1 MTWDYCDLDIDYN
14 FDIPAGEY
22 EVRVARVRNAMAE
35 RNLDFAFSYGT
46 ETFPGDIL
54 YLSGFDINIEV
65 GGIVLLSQDRMFLLS
80 GPEAGGAAQ
89 LDTRY
94 GEPRMVWELA
104 APDLD
109 YDRVPGVT
117 TIKDCVREMFGKAG
131 PGRVGFLT
139 YPELMSKKCHDDI
152 VAAVPAGAEIVEAT
166 DILYELR
173 MNKSDNEQTLMR
185 SSTAIAVEGMKAVL
199 NNGKPGM
206 MECAWGAHAAFK
218 MRELGAHSLAFQPMI
233 HSGKRALSVVGK
245 SYNKI
250 IEDGEVVSL
259 AVGCRYKGY
268 AGHLCR
274 TAVAGAAPSEE
285 QRFLLDMCSEAAQA
299 ACDNIVYDAPMA
311 DMDRAAHEVFVKH
324 GYGQF
329 NQQSNAH
336 GVGIVECVGEGV
348 ATMKSSGR
356 FPKNIVM
363 ATDVYLTN
371 LDVAGLYGCR
381 AENMMLIDGQGITHN
396 LTGHLPFETYL

>member
-1 MTWDYCDLDIDYN
+1 MVWEYSSLDIDYD
-14 FDIPAGEY
+14 FEIPASEY
-22 EVRVARVRNAMAE
+22 ELRVARTRKVMKE
-35 RNLDFAFSYGT
+35 RKLDLAFSYGT
-46 ETFPGDIL
+46 ETFPGDVL

-65 GGIVLLSQDRMFLLS
+65 GSIVLLSQDDMFLLT

-89 LDTRY
+89 LDTRC

-117 TIKDCVREMFGKAG
+117 TIKGCIDDMFGKAG
-131 PGRVGFLT
+131 PKTVGALT
-139 YPELMSKKCHDDI
+139 YRELLSKKCHDDI
-152 VAAVPAGAEIVEAT
+152 ASAVPASAEFVEAT
-166 DILYELR
+166 DILYDLR
-173 MNKSDNEQTLMR
+173 MNKSESEQNLMR
-185 SSTAIAVEGMKAVL
+185 TSTAIAVEGMKALL
-199 NNGKPGM
+199 NNGGPGM
-206 MECAWGAHAAFK
+206 MECTWGAHAAFK

-233 HSGKRALSVVGK
+233 HSGERALSVVGK

-250 IEDGEVVSL
+250 IEDGDIVSL
-259 AVGCRYKGY
+259 AIGCRYKGY

-274 TAVAGAAPSEE
+274 TTVAGGTPTKE

-311 DMDRAAHEVFVKH
+311 DMDRAAHDVFVKH

-371 LDVAGLYGCR
+371 LEVAGLCGCR

-396 LTGHLPFETYL
+396 LTGHLPYETYG

>member
-1 MTWDYCDLDIDYN
+1 MKWDYSHLDIDYD
-14 FDIPAGEY
+14 FDIPLSEY
-22 EVRVARVRNAMAE
+22 ALRATRVRNIMKQ
-35 RNLDFAFSYGT
+35 RNIDLAFSFGT
-46 ETFPGDIL
+46 ETFPGDVL

-65 GGIVLLSQDRMFLLS
+65 ASIVLLSQDRMYLLS

-89 LDTRY
+89 LDTRF
-94 GEPRMVWELA
+94 GEPRMAWELA

-117 TIKDCVREMFGKAG
+117 TVKDCIDDMFAGAG
-131 PGRVGFLT
+131 PGTVGSLT
-139 YPELMSKKCHDDI
+139 YSELLSKKCHDVI
-152 VAAVPAGAEIVEAT
+152 VSAVPANADIVEAT
-166 DILYELR
+166 DILHDLR
-173 MNKSDNEQTLMR
+173 MNKSEAEQTLMR
-185 SSTAIAVEGMKAVL
+185 TSTAIAVEGMKALL

-206 MECAWGAHAAFK
+206 MECTWGAHAAFK
-218 MRELGAHSLAFQPMI
+218 MRELGAHSLAFQPMVQ
-233 HSGKRALSVVGK
+233 SGRRALSVVGK

-250 IEDGEVVSL
+250 IEKGEIVSL

-274 TAVAGAAPSEE
+274 TAVAGGRPSDE
-285 QRFLLDMCSEAAQA
+285 QRCLLDMCSEAAQA

-311 DMDRAAHEVFVKH
+311 DMDRAAHDVFVKH

-348 ATMKSSGR
+348 ATIKSSGR

-371 LDVAGLYGCR
+371 LELAGLYGCR
-381 AENMMLIDGQGITHN
+381 AENMMLIDGQGVTHN
-396 LTGHLPFETYL
+396 LTGQLPFETYL